1 MPARRQ
7 SPKLRALG
15 GRGSP
20 DDEVRD
26 ARIGGVGLD
35 WAEVPPVLD
44 EQGRAEWSRLA
55 GVYEGQPTRFREGD
69 RPALIAFCAFY
80 SAFVAAAAD
89 VAERGPVVMG
99 RSAKD
104 RDRAVKNPA
113 TVAMR
118 EAAVQLRFWARE
130 LGLTPDSR
138 GRIGVDDADDGGLTG
153 AQAHAARFLS

>member
-1 MPARRQ
+1 MPSRRQ

-15 GRGSP
+15 GGGSP

-35 WAEVPPVLD
+35 WGDVPPVLD
-44 EQGRAEWSRLA
+44 EHGRGEWFRLA
-55 GVYEGQPTRFREGD
+55 AVYEGQPTRFREGD
-69 RPALIAFCAFY
+69 RVAVLAYCAF
-80 SAFVAAAAD
+80 SAAFQAAVAD
-89 VAERGPVVMG
+89 VAKRGPVVTG

-104 RDRAVKNPA
+104 RGRVVKNPA

-130 LGLTPDSR
+130 LGLTPDAR
-138 GRIGVDDADDGGLTG
+138 GRIGVDEADDLAG
-153 AQAHAARFLS
+153 AQADIAARFLS